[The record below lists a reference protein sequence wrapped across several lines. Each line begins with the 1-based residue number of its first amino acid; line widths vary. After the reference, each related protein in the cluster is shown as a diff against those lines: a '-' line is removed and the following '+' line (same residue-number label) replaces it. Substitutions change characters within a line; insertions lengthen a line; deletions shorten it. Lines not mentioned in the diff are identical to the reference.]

1 MHRRE
6 RLEKT
11 IAGEQVD
18 RVPVALWR
26 HWPGDDQ
33 RAADL
38 AYATLAFQKA
48 YEWDFVNVIPAESLF
63 IIDYGLQDEW
73 AGNPDG
79 TRRIA
84 RRVIQRSLDW
94 TELRALEPYRGALG
108 RQLECLRLVESGLSS
123 DETPFLQPIL
133 SPLGQVRLAAGE
145 ALLIRHMR
153 THPERL
159 HTGLNVFTETTL
171 RFIEALKR
179 TGIAGIYYM
188 AEGACFDTMTAQEY
202 QTFGLPYDRKILDAL
217 PHNWWLNMVYLP
229 GIAPM
234 FKFTDQ
240 YPVQAIHWQSHEAEP
255 DLVLGKSLVRGAICG
270 GLSPVEH
277 LHYGTPTSIRE
288 AARSAIQQ
296 VNGRRLILSAG
307 HAIMTT
313 SPLSNIRAVREA
325 VNNAGVS

>member
-1 MHRRE
+1 MHKRE

-94 TELRALEPYRGALG
+94 TELRALEPYRGTLG

-133 SPLGQVRLAAGE
+133 SPLGQARLAAGE

-159 HTGLNVFTETTL
+159 HTGLNIFTETTL

-188 AEGACFDTMTAQEY
+188 AEGACFD
-202 QTFGLPYDRKILDAL
+202 
-217 PHNWWLNMVYLP
+217 
-229 GIAPM
+229 
-234 FKFTDQ
+234 
-240 YPVQAIHWQSHEAEP
+240 S
-255 DLVLGKSLVRGAICG
+255 RGSG
-270 GLSPVEH
+270 G
-277 LHYGTPTSIRE
+277 
-288 AARSAIQQ
+288 
-296 VNGRRLILSAG
+296 
-307 HAIMTT
+307 
-313 SPLSNIRAVREA
+313 
-325 VNNAGVS
+325 